1 MGSRRFLVLA
11 GVVALVTTAC
21 GGGASEK
28 PSFNLPTSIGDGEG
42 QLSVLAWPGYVE
54 NGRIV
59 LNIHPR
65 AIHGFS
71 FDHGGIRFSARFG
84 GSPYVIDIPLAGL
97 LAIYA
102 KENGQG
108 VSFPERDEPPPAEPA
123 APGRPAPAP
132 RKGPVLKRVK

>member
-1 MGSRRFLVLA
+1 MSPLKYFLARAVYDWTLDNALTPHVIADASMA
-11 GVVALVTTAC
+11 GVQV
-21 GGGASEK
+21 
-28 PSFNLPTSIGDGEG
+28 P
-42 QLSVLAWPGYVE
+42 PGYVE

-65 AIHGFS
+65 AITGFN
-71 FDHGGIRFSARFG
+71 FDHDGIRFSARFG
-84 GSPYVIDIPLAGL
+84 GSPYAIDVPLAGL

-123 APGRPAPAP
+123 APTRASSAAP
-132 RKGPVLKRVK
+132 RKSPPVLKRIK

>member
-1 MGSRRFLVLA
+1 MSVTPLKYYLARAVYDWTLDNALTPHVIADATMA
-11 GVVALVTTAC
+11 GVQV
-21 GGGASEK
+21 
-28 PSFNLPTSIGDGEG
+28 P
-42 QLSVLAWPGYVE
+42 PGYVE

-65 AIHGFS
+65 SINGFS
-71 FDHGGIRFSARFG
+71 FDQTGIRFSARFG
-84 GSPYVIDIPLAGL
+84 GSPYAIDIPLAGL

-123 APGRPAPAP
+123 APAA

>member
-1 MGSRRFLVLA
+1 MSPLKYFLARAVYDWTLDNALTPHVIADATMA
-11 GVVALVTTAC
+11 GVQV
-21 GGGASEK
+21 
-28 PSFNLPTSIGDGEG
+28 P
-42 QLSVLAWPGYVE
+42 PGYVE

-65 AIHGFS
+65 AINGFS
-71 FDHGGIRFSARFG
+71 FDHSGIRFSARFG

-108 VSFPERDEPPPAEPA
+108 VSFPERDEPPPAEPT
-123 APGRPAPAP
+123 APTRGPVSTP

>member
-1 MGSRRFLVLA
+1 MSVSPLKYYLARAVYDWTLDNALTPHVIADATMA
-11 GVVALVTTAC
+11 GVQV
-21 GGGASEK
+21 
-28 PSFNLPTSIGDGEG
+28 P
-42 QLSVLAWPGYVE
+42 PGYVE

-65 AIHGFS
+65 SINSFS
-71 FDHGGIRFSARFG
+71 FDQTGIRFSARFG
-84 GSPYVIDIPLAGL
+84 GSPYAIDIPLAGL

-123 APGRPAPAP
+123 APAA

>member
-1 MGSRRFLVLA
+1 MSPLKYFLARAVYDWTLDNALTPHVIADATMA
-11 GVVALVTTAC
+11 GVLV
-21 GGGASEK
+21 
-28 PSFNLPTSIGDGEG
+28 P
-42 QLSVLAWPGYVE
+42 PGYVE

-65 AIHGFS
+65 AITGFS
-71 FDHGGIRFSARFG
+71 FDHTGIRFSARFG
-84 GSPYVIDIPLAGL
+84 GSPYAIDIPLAGL

-123 APGRPAPAP
+123 APAP
-132 RKGPVLKRVK
+132 RKGPVLRRVK

>member
-1 MGSRRFLVLA
+1 MA
-11 GVVALVTTAC
+11 GVQV
-21 GGGASEK
+21 
-28 PSFNLPTSIGDGEG
+28 P
-42 QLSVLAWPGYVE
+42 PGYVE

-65 AIHGFS
+65 AISGFS
-71 FDHGGIRFSARFG
+71 FDHSGIRFSARFG
-84 GSPYVIDIPLAGL
+84 GSPYAIDIPLAGL

-123 APGRPAPAP
+123 APVRAPTNAP
-132 RKGPVLKRVK
+132 RKGPVLRRIK

>member
-1 MGSRRFLVLA
+1 VSPLKYFLARAVYDWTLDNALTPHVIADATMA
-11 GVVALVTTAC
+11 GVQV
-21 GGGASEK
+21 
-28 PSFNLPTSIGDGEG
+28 P
-42 QLSVLAWPGYVE
+42 PGYVE